1 MIISECEVKIM
12 TRYSKL
18 RQKEVVNIL
27 DGSRLGFICDLILD
41 ACTGKICA
49 IVVPG
54 PSRFAFLFKG
64 DRDTVIPWKNIR
76 KIGEDVILVEMDVNC
91 MPNYHD

>member
-1 MIISECEVKIM
+1 M

-27 DGSRLGFICDLILD
+27 DGARLGYICDLVVD
-41 ACTGKICA
+41 VTSGKVCA

-54 PSRFAFLFKG
+54 ATRLSFLFKG
-64 DRDTVIPWKNIR
+64 ERDSVIPWGNIR
-76 KIGEDVILVEMDVNC
+76 KIGEDVVLVELDGSFI
-91 MPNYHD
+91 PNYQG